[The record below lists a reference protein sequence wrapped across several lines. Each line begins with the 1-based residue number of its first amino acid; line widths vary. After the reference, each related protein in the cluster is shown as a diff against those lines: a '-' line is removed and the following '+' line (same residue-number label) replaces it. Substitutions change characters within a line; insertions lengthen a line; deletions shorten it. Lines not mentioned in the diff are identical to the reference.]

1 VLILYCELDFV
12 VFGMGFAGSRYVF
25 GVGLATPMIVGWFE
39 PGQLDPLGVRATEVK
54 GLWRWWARAFVA
66 GAMYDLGL
74 FEGDS
79 RGDAVLRPSIDDV
92 KRINHVVGSVMGLG
106 MAGEGGAEASRFTI
120 YAEYAGGAPLQ
131 PRCSSDGLQRV
142 RLLSLGR
149 KRVCYYERGVRFSI
163 VVEKRRSVD
172 PYAELAAVKILAIA
186 LQLSGLGNGGRRGL
200 GSLDVSL
207 PPDLKYRDLRQLI
220 SDAYES
226 TLEIVKSTA
235 SKKNWSTRRRAG
247 APPIPAVSK
256 SNFKDL
262 PVARVMIASVRDFLA
277 IHNFFVRS
285 ERCRVLAGSS
295 ICDDDLRKTLNAWIL
310 GLPRGR
316 EKPPPT
322 GYTIAVERIRR
333 RASPILVAYHTK
345 ANSFGYGAYISILF
359 SADWPKEIEWF
370 GAGVQT
376 INVDL
381 DRLYDAYK
389 VAVNELQAYLQKLG
403 AQVTHVWP

>member
-1 VLILYCELDFV
+1 VLS
-12 VFGMGFAGSRYVF
+12 MGFADSRYVF
-25 GVGLATPMIVGWFE
+25 SVSLATPMIVGWFE

-74 FEGDS
+74 FEGDL
-79 RGDAVLRPSIDDV
+79 RGDAVLRPSTNDV
-92 KRINHVVGSVMGLG
+92 KRVNHVVGNVMGLG
-106 MAGEGGAEASRFTI
+106 VAGESGAEASRLTI
-120 YAEYAGGAPLQ
+120 YAEYVGKAPLK

-149 KRVCYYERGVRFSI
+149 KRVCYYERGTRFSI
-163 VVEKRRSVD
+163 VVEKKRNVNS
-172 PYAELAAVKILAIA
+172 YAELAAVKILAVA
-186 LQLSGLGNGGRRGL
+186 LQLTGLGSGGRRGL

-207 PPDLKYRDLRQLI
+207 PPDLRYKDLKQLI

-226 TLEIVKSTA
+226 TLEIVKSVA
-235 SKKNWSTRRRAG
+235 SKENWSTRRRAD

-256 SNFKDL
+256 SNFRDL
-262 PVARVMIASVRDFLA
+262 PVARVMIANVRDFPI

-285 ERCRVLAGSS
+285 ERCRVLAGSPV
-295 ICDDDLRKTLNAWIL
+295 CDDDLRKTLNAWIL

-316 EKPPPT
+316 EKPSPT
-322 GYTIAVERIRR
+322 GYTIVVKRISR
-333 RASPILVAYHTK
+333 RASPILVAYHTT

-381 DRLYDAYK
+381 NRLYNAYK
-389 VAVNELQAYLQKLG
+389 VAVNELQLYLQKVG
-403 AQVTHVWP
+403 AQITYVWP

>member
-1 VLILYCELDFV
+1 
-12 VFGMGFAGSRYVF
+12 MGFAGSRYVF
-25 GVGLATPMIVGWFE
+25 GVSLATPMIVGWFE

-54 GLWRWWARAFVA
+54 GLWRWWARTFVA

-92 KRINHVVGSVMGLG
+92 KRVNHIIGSVMGLG
-106 MAGEGGAEASRFTI
+106 IAGESGAEASRFTI
-120 YAEYAGGAPLQ
+120 YAEYAGRASLQ

-142 RLLSLGR
+142 RFLSLGK
-149 KRVCYYERGVRFSI
+149 KRVCYHERGTRFSI
-163 VVEKRRSVD
+163 VVEKRRNVD
-172 PYAELAAVKILAIA
+172 PYAELAAVKILAVA

-207 PPDLKYRDLRQLI
+207 PPDLRYRDLKQLI
-220 SDAYES
+220 SDAYEF
-226 TLEIVKSTA
+226 TLEIVRSTA
-235 SKKNWSTRRRAG
+235 SKKSWSTRRRAD

-256 SNFKDL
+256 SSFKDL
-262 PVARVMIASVRDFLA
+262 PVARIMIANVRDFPA

-285 ERCRVLAGSS
+285 ERCRVLAGSP

-316 EKPPPT
+316 EKPSPT
-322 GYTIAVERIRR
+322 GYTIDVKRISR
-333 RASPILVAYHTK
+333 RASPILVAYHTT

-381 DRLYDAYK
+381 DRLYNAYK
-389 VAVNELQAYLQKLG
+389 VAVSELQSYLQKVD

>member
-1 VLILYCELDFV
+1 VLILYCELGFV
-12 VFGMGFAGSRYVF
+12 VFGMGFVGSRYVF

-74 FEGDS
+74 LEGDS

-106 MAGEGGAEASRFTI
+106 MAGEGGAEASGFTI
-120 YAEYAGGAPLQ
+120 YAEYADGAPLK

-149 KRVCYYERGVRFSI
+149 KRVCYYEHGTRFNI

-207 PPDLKYRDLRQLI
+207 PPDLKYKDLKQLI

-235 SKKNWSTRRRAG
+235 SKKNWSTRRRAD

-262 PVARVMIASVRDFLA
+262 PVARVMIANLMDFSA

-316 EKPPPT
+316 EKPSPT
-322 GYTIAVERIRR
+322 GYTIVVKRIGR

-345 ANSFGYGAYISILF
+345 VNSFGYGAYISILF

-370 GAGVQT
+370 GAGAQT
-376 INVDL
+376 ISVDL

-389 VAVNELQAYLQKLG
+389 VAVSELQSYLQKVG
-403 AQVTHVWP
+403 AQITYVWP